1 MTAGP
6 LHLDNTGVCPCVQVM
21 ALELTKQFTLV
32 GTGSF
37 ANFFFFNRMGQVW
50 QYTFSSQVLKIPF

>member
-6 LHLDNTGVCPCVQVM
+6 LHLDNPGVCPCVQVM

-37 ANFFFFNRMGQVW
+37 ANFFFF
-50 QYTFSSQVLKIPF
+50 